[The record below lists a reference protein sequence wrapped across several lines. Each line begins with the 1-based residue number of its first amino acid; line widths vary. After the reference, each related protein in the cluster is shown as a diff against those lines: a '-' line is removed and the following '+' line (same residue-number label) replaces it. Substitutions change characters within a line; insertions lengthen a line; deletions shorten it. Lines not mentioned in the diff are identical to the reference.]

1 MTVHEEWLRVAN
13 NKPWWHPRQ
22 HTPLLPHSGVC
33 QSGIGSAEFL
43 VAAPVLL
50 LIGLLIW
57 QWALV
62 LQARQVIDFA
72 VREAARYGAVGHAEP
87 EAIEQG
93 LVSGLVPLWVS
104 SHALGS
110 RDESLASSAL
120 KFTAASR
127 HGWLSWRQITP
138 TRESFEDWAVPQAS
152 SSGRSGVSAPFEIPV
167 DNPAWRSRNAE
178 PASGGSLT
186 DLGERVGNASGHTF
200 REAGI
205 LRIELSVAVPL
216 VVPLAGRFI
225 SWAARSLSGCSADD
239 VAPRLGAVRVE
250 AAPKET
256 LGASP
261 AQPIPA
267 VGDPTVSACTLYQG
281 ADDSGRI
288 LPRIPLRASG
298 EARMQSSARL
308 TVRTPSAGPR
318 ATIHQ
323 GAQGSP
329 VVPATAPIAAGAGD
343 AYRSFGL
350 GGSAEVPLDSS
361 TRQPGFLRIG
371 AEREIWSP
379 GSCGI
384 TPG

>member
-1 MTVHEEWLRVAN
+1 MAN
-13 NKPWWHPRQ
+13 NKRWWNPRWQ
-22 HTPLLPHSGVC
+22 TLIPPSRGGR

-43 VAAPVLL
+43 VAVPVLL

-62 LQARQVIDFA
+62 LQARQIVDFA

-104 SHALGS
+104 SQTLGS

-120 KFTAASR
+120 KFNAATR

-138 TRESFEDWAVPQAS
+138 TRESFQDWAVPQAS
-152 SSGRSGVSAPFEIPV
+152 SFGRSGGSAPFEIPV
-167 DNPAWRSRNAE
+167 DNPVWRSRNAE
-178 PASGGSLT
+178 PASGGSFT
-186 DLGERVGNASGHTF
+186 ETGERVGQASGHTF

-225 SWAARSLSGCSADD
+225 SWATRSLNGCGADD
-239 VAPRLGAVRVE
+239 AAPRLGAVRVE
-250 AAPKET
+250 AAPMEIT
-256 LGASP
+256 ASSP
-261 AQPIPA
+261 VQPIPA
-267 VGDPTVSACTLYQG
+267 ARDTPVSVCTLYRG

-298 EARMQSSARL
+298 EARMQSNARL
-308 TVRTPSAGPR
+308 TARTPSAGLR
-318 ATIHQ
+318 APTQ
-323 GAQGSP
+323 PDARGSS
-329 VVPATAPIAAGAGD
+329 VMLATPAIASGTGD
-343 AYRSFGL
+343 AYLSPGL
-350 GGSAEVPLDSS
+350 GSSAEATLDASA
-361 TRQPGFLRIG
+361 RQPGFLQIG